1 MLFLLTFAYQF
12 PEKLVMKKLVA
23 LLAAFVML
31 GASSSYAQVADSS
44 QNLKVYINCV
54 YCYQNFLRT
63 QITWANFVQDQF
75 VSDVDLTITSL
86 RTGSGGNEYQLQ
98 FAGKKALTG
107 LRDTLRFSTNA
118 INTDNEIRELLVKKV
133 KLGLVRYA
141 ACSSSGDCLT
151 IDSTLEKDSLD
162 KGIGSNPEEDPWNA
176 WVFRTGASGNIG
188 AQKVYQSG
196 YFNSSLSASQVKET
210 HKISLDVRARYS
222 EQRYEYAGLKSTY
235 ILRLQSAYATYVHS
249 VSDHW
254 SAGGFAYT
262 ERSDFSNYDLY
273 QNVAAAVEY
282 NVFPYKEAQT
292 KSFTMVYRAGFT
304 YYDFQEETIFNK
316 TTDRIPSHSLT
327 MSASFTKDW
336 GQFSS
341 GVEVAS
347 FLNDFNRNHLFFW
360 CNFDVR
366 IFKGLSANSW
376 MSYNVQRDQVNIR
389 LNGASEDEVLLQQQ
403 ELLTGFELNAHLGL
417 SYRFG
422 SIYNNVVNP
431 RFD

>member
-1 MLFLLTFAYQF
+1 MTRI
-12 PEKLVMKKLVA
+12 LVV
-23 LLAAFVML
+23 FVVSFFMMTPTCR
-31 GASSSYAQVADSS
+31 AQTADSS
-44 QNLKVYINCV
+44 QNLKVYINCM
-54 YCYQNFLRT
+54 YCYQPYLRT
-63 QITWANFVQDQF
+63 QITWADFVQDQF

-86 RTGSGGNEYQLQ
+86 QTGGGGDEYLLQ
-98 FAGKKALTG
+98 FAGKKSMAG
-107 LRDTLRFSTNA
+107 LRDTLRFTTNA
-118 INTDNEIRELLVKKV
+118 INTDNEIRELLVRKV

-141 ACSSSGDCLT
+141 ACSSAGDCLT
-151 IDSTLEKDSLD
+151 IDSDLKKDSLD

-196 YFNSSLSASQVKET
+196 YFNTSLSASQVKET

-222 EQRYEYAGLKSTY
+222 EQRYDYDGFKDTY
-235 ILRLQSAYATYVHS
+235 ILRSQSAYATYVHS
-249 VSDHW
+249 ISDHM
-254 SAGGFAYT
+254 SVGGFAYT

-273 QNVAAAVEY
+273 QNVAAAFEY

-292 KSFTMVYRAGFT
+292 KSLTMVYRAGFT
-304 YYDFQEETIFNK
+304 YYDFQEETIYNK
-316 TTDRIPSHSLT
+316 TVDRIPSHSFT
-327 MSASFTKDW
+327 VSTSFTKDW

-341 GVEVAS
+341 GIEVAS

-389 LNGASEDEVLLQQQ
+389 LNGASQEEVLLQQQ
-403 ELLTGFELNAHLGL
+403 ELLSDFELNAHLGL